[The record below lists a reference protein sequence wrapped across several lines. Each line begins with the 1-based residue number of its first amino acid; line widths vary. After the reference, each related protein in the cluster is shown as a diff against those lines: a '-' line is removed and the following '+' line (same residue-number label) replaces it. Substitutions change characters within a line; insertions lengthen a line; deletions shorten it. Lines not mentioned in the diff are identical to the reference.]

1 MSSSHAAAATPG
13 GSCSASARHAPA
25 RRVRHGAGRVLH
37 AVIDAQHEELLR
49 WRDAGRL
56 PDASL
61 RVLQR
66 ELDHAERTLPVP
78 LA

>member
-1 MSSSHAAAATPG
+1 
-13 GSCSASARHAPA
+13 
-25 RRVRHGAGRVLH
+25 VH

-78 LA
+78 PA